1 MCVDSFIALLNI
13 DGVHNFLASLLG
25 DLASVFLGVFVTLH
39 LFLVMTLMLMARFS
53 CTFVIS
59 SVPIVTTVVM
69 PNNLRVMS
77 HNVGVVVDLFMFFLT
92 MSDYNIFTFFNFS
105 NIHNNIILHM
115 ALLVFLLF
123 GFLVA
128 LMILLVMTMRTTVV
142 SQIAR
147 FSFSLYRS
155 EGSIHKRCRQKEN

>member
-1 MCVDSFIALLNI
+1 ML
-13 DGVHNFLASLLG
+13 
-25 DLASVFLGVFVTLH
+25 VTLH

-77 HNVGVVVDLFMFFLT
+77 HNVGVVVDLFMFLLT

-105 NIHNNIILHM
+105 NIHNNIILHVT
-115 ALLVFLLF
+115 LLVFLLF

-128 LMILLVMTMRTTVV
+128 LMILLVMTKRTTVV

-155 EGSIHKRCRQKEN
+155 EGSIHKR

>member
-1 MCVDSFIALLNI
+1 M
-13 DGVHNFLASLLG
+13 
-25 DLASVFLGVFVTLH
+25 FVALH
-39 LFLVMTLMLMARFS
+39 LLLVMTLVLMVRIS
-53 CTFVIS
+53 CTFVIA

-92 MSDYNIFTFFNFS
+92 MSDYNVFTFFNFS
-105 NIHNNIILHM
+105 NIHNNIILHVT
-115 ALLVFLLF
+115 LLVFLLF
-123 GFLVA
+123 GFLMA

-147 FSFSLYRS
+147 LSFSLYRS
-155 EGSIHKRCRQKEN
+155 EGSIHKRGRQKEN